1 MYKLLKIGGKDYKL
15 EYGIEASL
23 FDDCAKS
30 VMNMLVS
37 TSGGTDRSLKEM
49 VSGMS
54 SIPNTALNAFYAGLL
69 QYHGKHSDGDGTV
82 PDLDTAKKLATQ
94 YMAEHKDDE
103 QGNFYGLFSMC
114 IEQMEEDGFFKL
126 TGLETFMDNMNA
138 AMDSVKAKK
147 TPKKPTDHLKK
158 ATAK

>member
-1 MYKLLKIGGKDYKL
+1 MYKVLKIGGKDYKL

-23 FDDCAKS
+23 FDDCVKS

-37 TSGGTDRSLKEM
+37 ASGGTDKSLREM

-69 QYHGKHSDGDGTV
+69 QYHGNHPDGDGTV
-82 PDLDTAKKLATQ
+82 PDLGTAKKLAAQ
-94 YMAEHKDDE
+94 YMSEHKDDE

-126 TGLETFMDNMNA
+126 TGLETFMDNLNA

-147 TPKKPTDHLKK
+147 APKKPTDHLKK

>member
-1 MYKLLKIGGKDYKL
+1 
-15 EYGIEASL
+15 
-23 FDDCAKS
+23 
-30 VMNMLVS
+30 
-37 TSGGTDRSLKEM
+37 
-49 VSGMS
+49 MS
-54 SIPNTALNAFYAGLL
+54 
-69 QYHGKHSDGDGTV
+69 
-82 PDLDTAKKLATQ
+82 
-94 YMAEHKDDE
+94 EHKDDE

-126 TGLETFMDNMNA
+126 TGLETFMDNLNA